1 MMFWKL
7 TYLPLK
13 KASGF
18 LFAACVAWGSVCSCA
33 LADDYTN
40 CIPNKQNGQYTLECP
55 SGSTTRNDI
64 DANCL
69 KTQNQNSCINTMP
82 VSGSVSRIPE
92 DVCYRGEGWSNKR
105 NHNGIDYAV
114 PVGTPVT
121 AAADGVAQV
130 NKCVSGGGM
139 TVVIVH
145 KKATSPQSDGVSL
158 TNNSNSDYYTSIYM
172 HLSEILVGN
181 GAQVKKGQVIAKSG
195 DTNCSGGQI
204 KTGAYGAHLHFEMRD
219 GNGGIASG
227 NVLDPLCNE
236 IQSLCETQSS
246 NIFYQNSSDYDAF
259 QCRNCSANANGCRKT
274 ETGGYDHNGDPIN
287 PTDNNSST
295 STASSGDCAK
305 MYNENNLIALSAA
318 GESGGDAGITN
329 KCLAADN
336 GGCSYGRNQMA
347 CGAETAEKQSDGK
360 FGVFYQFMQNLST
373 NHPDLF
379 QVLSNGN
386 DLDTTVK
393 YACNNKS
400 YPAENQ
406 AFQEAWASLG
416 DNAEFGA
423 AQDEIIYNEYVVYPK
438 KACGSEWDKL
448 MPEVQMTLMAC
459 AIASPKTVQSVIKQI
474 QQENPNTALSD
485 IPVEDI
491 IPRINHLRTEIGYA
505 SYKTDPAKR
514 KIYDSL
520 VARESKDNERALTSA
535 KIRQAINDPA
545 NAGRDPN
552 EVALEVT
559 GKRLC
564 AEDEYPGYST
574 GSWSND
580 PSANAAAALSG
591 ESDEDCRVSKYRNSF
606 KDCLFCNIFKVL
618 FNTAST
624 MAKSAYETLSDSAL
638 TLLLVGTA
646 LWLGLTIMRYVSSF
660 NAANPWNM
668 SKEIANK
675 LFVVL
680 CCVAI
685 LVVMD
690 SKSFTELVI
699 EPIFQ
704 TGLDL
709 AKIAIANSTG
719 ATCNTASTA
728 GILADGGLPQSM
740 GESILCIIDAIQNK
754 VLDIMAVGSSS
765 ICVGVYIESW
775 HQIPLLPH
783 FGYFLTGIVLW
794 VASFLILVIYP
805 WVLVDSLLNLCL
817 AVVFLPFAI
826 AGYPYKPT
834 RAMFVGKVWGA
845 FMNALFMFVF
855 QTIVVAIILMALD
868 NITAEAFNRSLTSA
882 GDDGNAFQIIL
893 DSLAW
898 WSMNFLKLVFILFL
912 GWTVLKQVNT
922 FASQFASAVKG
933 GGGISVKSSIGPGV
947 GTLAMSGVK
956 GMGLKALGKG
966 VSVADSGWQSAK
978 EKWQDMRLDSNKS
991 HVASRQEQIQNKGTQ
1006 NADGSTSYTNI
1017 FGRKFTA
1024 TDNGYSYK
1032 NWRGKTVTKTVN
1044 RGDNGNSVYTTTKTN
1059 KDGSQTIISKDGYIK
1074 QEVLLDKNGKEV
1086 SRVTSRTTVGGR
1098 AMLNKDGSVNQVIF
1112 NNIMQNSA
1120 LSENDKKIAILEQL
1134 LRERMPISQ
1143 TKIGGQPFDSRQIQK
1158 GVDENG
1164 REYFRIV
1171 QQNKN
1176 GEKITA
1182 SMTFGHNGRVLTE
1195 MEQVRQDGQ
1204 AVKRSSDGIFNS
1216 IQTYAYQSDGMIDE
1230 ASRQTKF
1237 SATDY
1242 YTQHF
1247 GNVVDSNGMVAR
1259 GVPVND
1265 SFYSAEDLQKFGQQ
1279 VARNGSPAPLSGF
1292 N

>member
-1 MMFWKL
+1 MKLWNL

-13 KASGF
+13 KASGVLWF
-18 LFAACVAWGSVCSCA
+18 TCLAWGSVFVCA
-33 LADDYTN
+33 QASDYTN
-40 CIPNKQNGQYTLECP
+40 CIPNKENGQYTLECP
-55 SGSTTRNDI
+55 SGNVSRNDI
-64 DANCL
+64 DASCL
-69 KTQNQNSCINTMP
+69 KAQNQNTCLNTMP
-82 VSGSVSRIPE
+82 VSGTVSRIPE
-92 DVCYRGEGWSNKR
+92 DVCYRGSGWSNQR

-130 NKCVSGGGM
+130 NKCVNGGGM

-145 KKATSPQSDGVSL
+145 QKASSSSDDGVAL
-158 TNNSNSDYYTSIYM
+158 TPNSNADSYSSIYM
-172 HLSEILVGN
+172 HLSEILVGD

-195 DTNCSGGQI
+195 DTSCSNGQL
-204 KTGAYGAHLHFEMRD
+204 KTGVYGAHLHFEMRD
-219 GNGGIASG
+219 GNGGIGSG

-246 NIFYQNSSDYDAF
+246 NIFYQTSSDYDAF

-274 ETGGYDHNGDPIN
+274 ETGGYDHSGDPIT
-287 PTDNNSST
+287 PTNNNSSY
-295 STASSGDCAK
+295 SPAASGDCVK

-318 GESGGDAGITN
+318 GESGGNAGITN
-329 KCLAADN
+329 KCLATDN

-360 FGVFYQFMQNLST
+360 FGSFYKFMQNLSI
-373 NHPDLF
+373 NHKELF

-386 DLDTTVK
+386 DLETTVK

-400 YPAENQ
+400 YPEENL
-406 AFQEAWASLG
+406 AFQNAWASLG
-416 DNAEFGA
+416 DNEEFGA

-438 KACGSEWDKL
+438 KACGAEWDKL
-448 MPEVQMTLMAC
+448 VPEVQMTLMAC

-505 SYKTDPAKR
+505 SYKNDPAKR
-514 KIYDSL
+514 KIYDAL
-520 VARESKDNERALTSA
+520 VAREPKDNERALTSA
-535 KIRQAINDPA
+535 KIREAINNPA
-545 NAGRDPN
+545 NAGRDPDEIAM
-552 EVALEVT
+552 EVA

-564 AEDEYPGYST
+564 EEDEYPSYSS
-574 GSWSND
+574 GSWSSD
-580 PSANAAAALSG
+580 PSSNALSSILG
-591 ESDEDCRVSKYRNSF
+591 ETNEDCRVSKYRNSF
-606 KDCLFCNIFKVL
+606 SDCIFCNVFRVL

-624 MAKSAYETLSDSAL
+624 MAKSAYEILSGSAL

-646 LWLGLTIMRYVSSF
+646 LWLGLRILRYVSSF

-668 SKEIANK
+668 TKELTNK

-690 SKSFTELVI
+690 SRSFVDLI
-699 EPIFQ
+699 INPIFQ

-719 ATCNTASTA
+719 ATCNLESTA
-728 GILADGGLPQSM
+728 GILTDGGLPQSM

-765 ICVGVYIESW
+765 MCVGVFIESW
-775 HQIPLLPH
+775 KQIPIFPH
-783 FGYFLTGIVLW
+783 FGYLLTGIVLW
-794 VASFLILVIYP
+794 IASFLILVIYP
-805 WVLVDSLLNLCL
+805 WVLIDSLLNLCL

-845 FMNALFMFVF
+845 FMKALFMFVF
-855 QTIVVAIILMALD
+855 QTIVVAVLLMALD

-882 GDDGNAFQIIL
+882 GDDGNAFAIIL
-893 DSLAW
+893 TSIAW
-898 WSMNFLKLVFILFL
+898 WSMNFLKLVFVLFL
-912 GWTVLKQVNT
+912 GWAVLGQVNT
-922 FASQFASAVKG
+922 FASQFAGALKG
-933 GGGISVKSSIGPGV
+933 GGGISIKSPIGSGV

-956 GMGLKALGKG
+956 GMGLKAMKTGA
-966 VSVADSGWQSAK
+966 SAADSGWEAAK
-978 EKWQDMRLDSNKS
+978 EKFNDIKLDRNRNQVS
-991 HVASRQEQIQNKGTQ
+991 SRQQQIQNNGTQ

-1024 TDNGYSYK
+1024 TQDGYSYQ
-1032 NWRGKTVTKTVN
+1032 NWRGKTISKSVT
-1044 RGDNGNSVYTTTKTN
+1044 RGDNGNSVYTTSKIN
-1059 KDGSQTIISKDGYIK
+1059 KDGTKTITSNDGYIK
-1074 QEVLLDKNGKEV
+1074 QEILQDKNGQEI
-1086 SRVTSRTTVGGR
+1086 SRVTSMTTVGGK
-1098 AMLNKDGSVNQVIF
+1098 AMLNKDGTVNQVIF

-1120 LSENDKKIAILEQL
+1120 FSEDDKKAAVLEQL
-1134 LRERMPISQ
+1134 LRERIPASQ
-1143 TKIGGQPFDSRQIQK
+1143 FQIGGQPFDARQIQK

-1164 REYFRIV
+1164 REFFRIV

-1176 GEKITA
+1176 GEKINA
-1182 SMTFGHNGRVLTE
+1182 SMTMGDNGRILTE
-1195 MEQVRQDGQ
+1195 IEQVYQNGK

-1216 IQTYAYQSDGMIDE
+1216 VQNYAYKADGTIDD
-1230 ASRQTKF
+1230 ASRQTNF
-1237 SATDY
+1237 SATRYFTDLY
-1242 YTQHF
+1242 
-1247 GNVVDSNGMVAR
+1247 GKVVDSDGMVAK
-1259 GVPVND
+1259 GVPIND
-1265 SFYSAEDLQKFGQQ
+1265 SFYSADDLKKFGQQ

-1292 N
+1292 K